1 MFTKMKVKGIT
12 IDPLTNEPIL
22 VLSDTGSD
30 NILPVWIGVLEARA
44 IAAEMENIRFSRPMT
59 HDLMRNILTDVS
71 VKVEKIEVTDL
82 RDSVYYASIHMD
94 TDGGRHVVVDSR
106 PSDAIALALRASAP
120 IYVESKLL
128 KKAGHDAEHD
138 KGYLDAIERLA
149 PSEYG
154 KYKM

>member
-1 MFTKMKVKGIT
+1 MKVQGIT

-22 VLSDTGSD
+22 VLRDASTD

-44 IAAEMENIRFSRPMT
+44 IAAEMEKIRFSRPMT
-59 HDLMRNILTDVS
+59 HDLIINILKDVR

-82 RDSVYYASIHMD
+82 RDSVYYACIHMG
-94 TDGGRHVVVDSR
+94 TDEGHVVVDSR
-106 PSDAIALALRASAP
+106 PSDAIALALRMSAP

-128 KKAGHDAEHD
+128 RKAGHDAEGG
-138 KGYLDAIERLA
+138 KEYLDAFERHT

>member
-1 MFTKMKVKGIT
+1 MLTEMKVQGIT
-12 IDPLTNEPIL
+12 IDPLTKEPIL
-22 VLSDTGSD
+22 VLRDASTD

-59 HDLMRNILTDVS
+59 HDLIRNILTDVRVS
-71 VKVEKIEVTDL
+71 VEKIEVTDL
-82 RDSVYYASIHMD
+82 AEGVYYASIHMD
-94 TDGGRHVVVDSR
+94 TSGGHVVVDSR
-106 PSDAIALALRASAP
+106 PSDAIALALRMSAP

-128 KKAGHDAEHD
+128 RKAG
-138 KGYLDAIERLA
+138 KGGEEGKEYLDAIERLA